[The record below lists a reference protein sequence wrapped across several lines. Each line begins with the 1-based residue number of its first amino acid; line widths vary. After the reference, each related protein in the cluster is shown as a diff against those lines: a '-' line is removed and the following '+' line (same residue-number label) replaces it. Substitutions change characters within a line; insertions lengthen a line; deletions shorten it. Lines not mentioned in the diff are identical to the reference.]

1 MNAPRILRQIV
12 KDWTPIITMLLIL
25 IGITLFGPAGVL
37 AR

>member
-1 MNAPRILRQIV
+1 MNAIRTLRQIV

-25 IGITLFGPAGVL
+25 MGILLAGPAGVL